1 VSGVCV
7 CGGSGYE
14 VTAFFSKSFGSSL
27 WQGHRPG
34 KCLSVSIWPKA
45 PMPEVVLEASFPE
58 TEEPVYS
65 KELGRYM
72 KLGPQQALREYSCIH
87 FSVAT
92 WKGLR

>member
-1 VSGVCV
+1 
-7 CGGSGYE
+7 
-14 VTAFFSKSFGSSL
+14 
-27 WQGHRPG
+27 
-34 KCLSVSIWPKA
+34 
-45 PMPEVVLEASFPE
+45 MPEVVLEASFPE